1 MFNHMQPP
9 KKLST
14 QAVKKLLLIKNKA
27 RKIIALLLV
36 LQTLLLGVQAKNLIQ
51 QGDSAIEVMI
61 WLINQ
66 CFPVLQRVKDLEDE
80 EGKGDK

>member
-1 MFNHMQPP
+1 MAT
-9 KKLST
+9 KKTNFSLS
-14 QAVKKLLLIKNKA
+14 

-36 LQTLLLGVQAKNLIQ
+36 LQTLLLGVQAKSRIQ

-66 CFPVLQRVKDLEDE
+66 CFPVLQQAKKLQDE
-80 EGKGDK
+80 QGKGKN

>member
-1 MFNHMQPP
+1 MSMQPP

-14 QAVKKLLLIKNKA
+14 QVVKKLLLIKNKA
-27 RKIIALLLV
+27 RKIIALLLI
-36 LQTLLLGVQAKNLIQ
+36 LQTLLVGVQAKNRIQ

-61 WLINQ
+61 LLINQ
-66 CFPVLQRVKDLEDE
+66 CFPVLQRAKDLEDE

>member
-1 MFNHMQPP
+1 MST
-9 KKLST
+9 KKTNFSLS
-14 QAVKKLLLIKNKA
+14 

-36 LQTLLLGVQAKNLIQ
+36 LQTLFLGVQAKNRIQ

-66 CFPVLQRVKDLEDE
+66 YIPVLQQAKGLNDE
-80 EGKGDK
+80 E

>member
-1 MFNHMQPP
+1 M
-9 KKLST
+9 
-14 QAVKKLLLIKNKA
+14 
-27 RKIIALLLV
+27 KIQRQQHQSHRQKFYRQVMVILLV
-36 LQTLLLGVQAKNLIQ
+36 LQTLLLGVQAKNRIQ

-66 CFPVLQRVKDLEDE
+66 CFPVLQRAKVLEDE

>member
-1 MFNHMQPP
+1 M
-9 KKLST
+9 
-14 QAVKKLLLIKNKA
+14 
-27 RKIIALLLV
+27 KIQRQRHQSHRQKFYRQVMVSLLV
-36 LQTLLLGVQAKNLIQ
+36 LQTLLLGVQAKNRIQ

-66 CFPVLQRVKDLEDE
+66 YIPVLQRVKGLEDE

>member
-1 MFNHMQPP
+1 MVT
-9 KKLST
+9 KKTNFSL
-14 QAVKKLLLIKNKA
+14 N
-27 RKIIALLLV
+27 RKIITLLLV

-66 CFPVLQRVKDLEDE
+66 CFPVLQRAKGLQDGER
-80 EGKGDK
+80 KGDK

>member
-1 MFNHMQPP
+1 MSTHSSKQ
-9 KKLST
+9 LST
-14 QAVKKLLLIKNKA
+14 QAVKKLLSTKNKA

-36 LQTLLLGVQAKNLIQ
+36 LQTLFLSVQAKNRIQ

-66 CFPVLQRVKDLEDE
+66 CFPVLQRAKGLEDE
-80 EGKGDK
+80 EGKGKK